1 MDAAA
6 WDDRYAGSELVWTAE
21 PNRFVVEQVGPL
33 PVGTAADLACGEG
46 RNAVWL
52 AVRGWQTTGLDFSA
66 AGLAK
71 GRALAAR
78 AGADVRWVQQD
89 VTVWASDQQYDLVL
103 LAYLQVSRT
112 QRQAVVAAAAAAI
125 APGGSLVVVGHDVR
139 NLAEGVGGPQD
150 AALLWTPD
158 DVDVP
163 GFTARR
169 QETAERPT
177 EAGTAL
183 DTVVHL
189 VRS

>member
-6 WDDRYAGSELVWTAE
+6 WDDRYADSELVWTAE
-21 PNRFVVEQVGPL
+21 PNRFVVEQVSPL
-33 PVGTAADLACGEG
+33 PAGTAVDLACGEG

-52 AVRGWQTTGLDFSA
+52 AGRGWRTTAVDFSA
-66 AGLAK
+66 TGLAK
-71 GRALAAR
+71 GRALAGR
-78 AGADVRWVQQD
+78 AAVDVRWMQHD
-89 VTVWASDQQYDLVL
+89 VTAWAADQPYDLVL
-103 LAYLQVSRT
+103 LAYLQVPRT
-112 QRQAVVAAAAAAI
+112 QRQAVVAAAASAT
-125 APGGSLVVVGHDVR
+125 APGGSLLVIGHDIR

-158 DVDVP
+158 EVAAP

-169 QETAERPT
+169 QETAQRPT